1 MKYLKQK
8 NLHERDPKLSFDENL
23 HQYTYNKNQILTSVT
38 TVIAEFFPVFN
49 PDNVIKKMKSNKA
62 SWRKNKLY
70 GMTDDEIKETWKLA
84 GQDASNEGS
93 RLHED
98 IEKYYNYERT
108 MNDSIEF
115 QFFLNFQKENQ
126 LNMYRTEWSIYNEDI
141 SIAGTI
147 DGAAL
152 TGRKDKDGK
161 IEIVLY
167 DWKRTKQI
175 QRNNCYSYSTFPEL
189 KHLNDNNYT
198 KYSLQLNMYRY
209 ILESKYDQYV
219 VKDMYLVCFHPN
231 NKNNDY
237 LLYSVPKLDKEIEII
252 VNHFKKKNI

>member
-8 NLHERDPKLSFDENL
+8 NLHERDSQLFFDEDL
-23 HQYTYNKNQILTSVT
+23 HQYTYNEKVLTSVT
-38 TVIAEFFPVFN
+38 TVISEFFPVF
-49 PDNVIKKMKSNKA
+49 DADTVIQKMKQNKA
-62 SWRKNKLY
+62 SWKKNKLY
-70 GMTDDEIKETWKLA
+70 GMTDNEIKEMWKIA
-84 GQDASNEGS
+84 GEDASKEGS

-98 IEKYYNYERT
+98 IERYYNYERT

-126 LNMYRTEWSIYNEDI
+126 LKMFRTEWSIFNEDV

-147 DGAAL
+147 DGCAL
-152 TGRKDKDGK
+152 TGRKDKDNK
-161 IEIVLY
+161 IEVDLY

-175 QRNNCYSYSTFPEL
+175 QRTNSYTCTFPDL
-189 KHLNDNNYT
+189 THLHDNNYT

-209 ILESKYDQYV
+209 ILESKYDQYIV
-219 VKDMYLVCFHPN
+219 RNMYLVCFHPN